1 VRNQQEVEGIHLT
14 FSHTLKQKWTGAT
27 RARIGFS
34 VARMMPYISGGVA
47 YGKFQDILST
57 SITGEDPFSATSD
70 ETKTMIGYTV
80 GGGVDFAMT
89 NNFIVRAEYRYSDFG
104 KKKFKDTIELDYKT
118 NDFRVGIAY
127 KF

>member
-1 VRNQQEVEGIHLT
+1 M
-14 FSHTLKQKWTGAT
+14 KQKWTGAT